1 MARTSQRP
9 PHVGTIGED
18 RRRNMTLRIFCL
30 KHSCRHNAK
39 ADLDA
44 HCARYGDGMPVS
56 VFVALSRCSRCGAR
70 WPDLAISVTPGLAP
84 RWSAT
89 ASPAASS
96 PPPDMNI
103 RITVEFA
110 KA

>member
-70 WPDLAISVTPGLAP
+70 WPDLAITVTPDSPQVVSHGKSGRVQPP
-84 RWSAT
+84 RLT
-89 ASPAASS
+89 
-96 PPPDMNI
+96 
-103 RITVEFA
+103 
-110 KA
+110 